1 MLDTLFN
8 SCIENGSDIICS
20 IIETAGVIAAAGI
33 GIGGLK
39 KVAKDRFDTYFT
51 IFSSKNHNLERI
63 INRAEKEIMIIVTY
77 GDNLLEEYK
86 PLLVDRLEQG
96 IKINFLMLNKEKA
109 RQMTV
114 DYYND
119 TDEKFR
125 SCYKKSLEHLESL
138 SRFKDFKVRMYELPL
153 SASYIA
159 IDCGIANHRRTR
171 DALIQ
176 IMVYQYMVKTPKAPI
191 TYLSHRTPNDIL
203 ESTIDSIRKM
213 WSVAKEVVISEYITE
228 IEW

>member
-1 MLDTLFN
+1 MFDILFN

-20 IIETAGVIAAAGI
+20 IIETAGVIAAASI
-33 GIGGLK
+33 GVGGLK
-39 KVAKDRFDTYFT
+39 KVAKDSFDTYFT
-51 IFSSKNHNLERI
+51 SFSSKNHNLERI

-86 PLLVDRLEQG
+86 PLLMDRLEQG

-109 RQMTV
+109 RQMTEA
-114 DYYND
+114 YYND

-138 SRFKDFKVRMYELPL
+138 SKFAGFKVRMYELPL

-159 IDCGIANHRRTR
+159 IDCGIENTRRMR

-176 IMVYQYMVKTPKAPI
+176 IMVYQYRVKTPKAPI
-191 TYLSHRTPNDIL
+191 TYLSHRTPDDIL
-203 ESTIDSIRKM
+203 ESTIDSIKEM
-213 WSVAKEVVISEYITE
+213 WSTGHDVVISEYIDE
-228 IEW
+228 LGW

>member
-1 MLDTLFN
+1 
-8 SCIENGSDIICS
+8 
-20 IIETAGVIAAAGI
+20 
-33 GIGGLK
+33 
-39 KVAKDRFDTYFT
+39 
-51 IFSSKNHNLERI
+51 
-63 INRAEKEIMIIVTY
+63 
-77 GDNLLEEYK
+77 
-86 PLLVDRLEQG
+86 
-96 IKINFLMLNKEKA
+96 
-109 RQMTV
+109 MTV

-138 SRFKDFKVRMYELPL
+138 SRFTGFKVRMYELPL

>member
-1 MLDTLFN
+1 MYVRRTVLYL
-8 SCIENGSDIICS
+8 IICS

-51 IFSSKNHNLERI
+51 NFSSKNHNLERI

-138 SRFKDFKVRMYELPL
+138 SRFTGFKVRMYELPL

>member
-51 IFSSKNHNLERI
+51 NFSSKNHNLERI

-96 IKINFLMLNKEKA
+96 IKINFLMPNKEKA

-138 SRFKDFKVRMYELPL
+138 SRFTGFKVRMYELPL

>member
-1 MLDTLFN
+1 M
-8 SCIENGSDIICS
+8 
-20 IIETAGVIAAAGI
+20 
-33 GIGGLK
+33 
-39 KVAKDRFDTYFT
+39 
-51 IFSSKNHNLERI
+51 
-63 INRAEKEIMIIVTY
+63 
-77 GDNLLEEYK
+77 EEYK

-138 SRFKDFKVRMYELPL
+138 SRFTGFKVRMYELPL

-176 IMVYQYMVKTPKAPI
+176 IMVYQYMVKTPI